1 MGRVYVSTGTGAIEI
16 RTDTLDA
23 GTPTEGDW
31 FALFEPAHGRGRIML
46 TPARLDRDTFRL
58 EGFPVGTPG
67 IVALVQLP
75 VGAVRTDAATRV
87 LYVEGGIGQS
97 WRRAAR
103 SWYQLLFTTPP
114 TGLVEVSPVVS
125 PTADIR
131 TIHSFGD
138 PVLFADGA
146 LQSYRSLREVAPHER
161 VIEVS
166 CDVTRVRLMA
176 LNFVRLT
183 LGADDTEVVI
193 EPGASHVFEGGCV
206 GAAASWPLAI
216 QATSLNGRTGALM
229 LYREAP

>member
-1 MGRVYVSTGTGAIEI
+1 M
-16 RTDTLDA
+16 
-23 GTPTEGDW
+23 
-31 FALFEPAHGRGRIML
+31 
-46 TPARLDRDTFRL
+46 
-58 EGFPVGTPG
+58 GTPG

-103 SWYQLLFTTPP
+103 GWYQLLFTAPP

-146 LQSYRSLREVAPHER
+146 LQSYRSLREVALHER

-176 LNFVRLT
+176 LT
-183 LGADDTEVVI
+183 LCG
-193 EPGASHVFEGGCV
+193 
-206 GAAASWPLAI
+206 
-216 QATSLNGRTGALM
+216 
-229 LYREAP
+229 